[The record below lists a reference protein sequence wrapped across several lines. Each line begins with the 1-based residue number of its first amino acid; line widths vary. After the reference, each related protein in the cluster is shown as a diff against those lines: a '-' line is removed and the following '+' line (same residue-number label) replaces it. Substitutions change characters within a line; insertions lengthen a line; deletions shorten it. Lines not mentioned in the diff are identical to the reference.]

1 MKLLVSSKMHIINK
15 IQRGIDF
22 KRIMN
27 GFQRKWNF
35 PQCLGVIDG
44 TIYPIKA
51 PLVHYADYYNR

>member
-22 KRIMN
+22 KTIMN

-35 PQCLGVIDG
+35 PQCLGAIDG
-44 TIYPIKA
+44 TIYPIEA
-51 PLVHYADYYNR
+51 PLVHHADYNR